1 MLYIASTLVLNIC
14 TSESQRLFNGY
25 KKSGQND
32 NLPDFSIDQ
41 KKSILRKLN
50 EAVSFE
56 NFCTL
61 NMGKNVFTGRRRVNN
76 SSS

>member
-25 KKSGQND
+25 KKKWD
-32 NLPDFSIDQ
+32 RTTTLPIDQ

-56 NFCTL
+56 NFTKYV
-61 NMGKNVFTGRRRVNN
+61 GQNVFTGRR
-76 SSS
+76 SQ

>member
-1 MLYIASTLVLNIC
+1 MYI
-14 TSESQRLFNGY
+14 ESQRLFNGY
-25 KKSGQND
+25 KKKGQND

-41 KKSILRKLN
+41 KSILRKLN

-56 NFCTL
+56 NFYTKYV
-61 NMGKNVFTGRRRVNN
+61 GQNVFTGRRRVNN